1 MMLFESYKKNLDWL
15 KKNGIKNVSSD
26 EAETVI
32 TYLRSDKEAVVDT
45 ADNSVMNKCLKL
57 CEKDPDNWKL
67 VSFSWKSGEVAAI
80 TSACFKCTKKC
91 VSLRGVV
98 KRELT
103 PEEREAAAERLRL
116 AREKAAGK

>member
-57 CEKDPDNWKL
+57 CEKIRTTGSLYRSRGNPERSRRL
-67 VSFSWKSGEVAAI
+67 PAHVS
-80 TSACFKCTKKC
+80 SARRCAC
-91 VSLRGVV
+91 L
-98 KRELT
+98 
-103 PEEREAAAERLRL
+103 
-116 AREKAAGK
+116 